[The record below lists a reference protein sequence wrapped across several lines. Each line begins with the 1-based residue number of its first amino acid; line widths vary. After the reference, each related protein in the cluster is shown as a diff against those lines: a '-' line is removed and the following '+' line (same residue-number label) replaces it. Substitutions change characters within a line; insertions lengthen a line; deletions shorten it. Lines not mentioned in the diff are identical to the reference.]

1 VARTRRYSIEIKDAN
16 GKSVLFTT
24 ADWDEEDRRAAVRAE
39 NLNPNVVMMKSAKH
53 WACANRSNELDRARL
68 WRGLVQRPVSSNLV
82 VVAGIRLEGS
92 AQVRFTHDHNMV
104 EALPPDRSDKPFD
117 MAILPRR
124 AGCGR
129 MVTDPHS

>member
-1 VARTRRYSIEIKDAN
+1 MMRSAWQWECAN
-16 GKSVLFTT
+16 GT
-24 ADWDEEDRRAAVRAE
+24 
-39 NLNPNVVMMKSAKH
+39 
-53 WACANRSNELDRARL
+53 NELDRARL
-68 WRGLVQRPVSSNLV
+68 WRVLVQRPVRSDLV

-117 MAILPRR
+117 IAILPRR

-129 MVTDPHS
+129 IVTDPHSYQSAMNDCPVRPGATPKQLSM